1 MMKERFKI
9 LRKDIGLTQKD
20 FAARV
25 GLSQNFIA
33 QIESGSKV
41 PSDRTVSDICRIFH
55 ASEEWLRT
63 GAGDMYSLAEDQTA
77 AIVSDLLEEDSP
89 MNRLILSVLDRY
101 RQLDPVSREVIDGFI
116 DSLLEERS

>member
-1 MMKERFKI
+1 MRDRFKI
-9 LRKDIGLTQKD
+9 LRKDTGLTQKD

-55 ASEEWLRT
+55 VNEDWLRT
-63 GAGDMYSLAEDQTA
+63 GEGEMYDLPEDRTA
-77 AIVSDLLEEDSP
+77 AIVADLLDRNSP
-89 MNRLILSVLDRY
+89 TYELILNVLDRY
-101 RQLDPVSREVIDGFI
+101 RQLDPVSREVIDRFI
-116 DSLLEERS
+116 DSLLEERH

>member
-1 MMKERFKI
+1 MKERFKV
-9 LRKDIGLTQKD
+9 LRKDTGLTQKD

-55 ASEEWLRT
+55 VNEDWLRT
-63 GAGDMYSLAEDQTA
+63 GEGDMYDLPENRTA
-77 AIVSDLLEEDSP
+77 AIVSDLLEDDSP
-89 MNRLILSVLDRY
+89 MNRLILNVLERY
-101 RQLDPVSREVIDGFI
+101 QLLDPVSREVIDRFI
-116 DSLLEERS
+116 DSLLEERH

>member
-1 MMKERFKI
+1 MRERFKI
-9 LRKDIGLTQKD
+9 LRKDTGLTQKD

-55 ASEEWLRT
+55 VNEDWLRT
-63 GAGDMYSLAEDQTA
+63 GEGDMYAELPENRTA
-77 AIVSDLLEEDSP
+77 AIVSDLLEDDSP
-89 MNRLILSVLDRY
+89 MNRLILNVLERY
-101 RQLDPVSREVIDGFI
+101 QLLDPVSREVIDRFI
-116 DSLLEERS
+116 DSLLEERH

>member
-1 MMKERFKI
+1 MKERFKI
-9 LRKDIGLTQKD
+9 LRKDTGLTQKD

-55 ASEEWLRT
+55 VNEDWLRT
-63 GAGDMYSLAEDQTA
+63 GEGEMYDLPEDRTA
-77 AIVSDLLEEDSP
+77 AIVADLLEDESP
-89 MNRLILSVLDRY
+89 MNRLILNVLERY
-101 RQLDPVSREVIDGFI
+101 QLLDPVSREVIDRFI
-116 DSLLEERS
+116 DSLLEERH

>member
-1 MMKERFKI
+1 MKERFKI
-9 LRKDIGLTQKD
+9 LRKDTGLTQKD

-55 ASEEWLRT
+55 VNEHWLRT
-63 GAGDMYSLAEDQTA
+63 GEGEMYDLPEDRTA
-77 AIVSDLLEEDSP
+77 AIVSDLLEDDSP
-89 MNRLILSVLDRY
+89 MNRLILNVLERY
-101 RQLDPVSREVIDGFI
+101 QLLDPVSREVIDRFI
-116 DSLLEERS
+116 DSLLEERH

>member
-1 MMKERFKI
+1 MRERFKI
-9 LRKDIGLTQKD
+9 LRKDTGLTQKD

-55 ASEEWLRT
+55 VNEDWLRT
-63 GAGDMYSLAEDQTA
+63 GEGDMYDLPENRTA
-77 AIVSDLLEEDSP
+77 AIVSDLLEDDSP
-89 MNRLILSVLDRY
+89 MNRLILNVLERY
-101 RQLDPVSREVIDGFI
+101 QLLDPVSREVIDRFI
-116 DSLLEERS
+116 DSLLEERH

>member
-1 MMKERFKI
+1 MKERFKI
-9 LRKDIGLTQKD
+9 LRKDTGLTQKD

-55 ASEEWLRT
+55 VNEDWLRT
-63 GAGDMYSLAEDQTA
+63 GEGEMYDLPEDRTA
-77 AIVSDLLEEDSP
+77 AIVSDLLEDDSP
-89 MNRLILSVLDRY
+89 MNRLILNVLERY
-101 RQLDPVSREVIDGFI
+101 QLLDPVSREVIDRFI
-116 DSLLEERS
+116 DSLLEERH